1 MFAQS
6 SASLVI
12 IFGISVFLTI
22 KNQFKIKISKIL
34 RFPRISKQKLLNFSG
49 NDFRKAR
56 QKLENVTK

>member
-34 RFPRISKQKLLNFSG
+34 RFPQISKQKLLNFSG

-56 QKLENVTK
+56 QRLENVTK

>member
-34 RFPRISKQKLLNFSG
+34 RFPQISKQKLLNFSG